1 MKINNNIPALRT
13 LNAMTKANNSASTV
27 MERLS
32 SGLRINSSGDDAAG
46 MAISQKMNSQVKGL
60 QQANRNVMDGISMIQ
75 TGEGACNEVHSMLQR
90 IRELTLQAANGTYSE
105 LDKQTIANEVN
116 SLLEEVGDIQKRTEF
131 NKKSLLNGSQD
142 KITLQVGANENQCL
156 SIGGDGMSLSNVL
169 VNISGITSDKLPSE
183 KEYETVDA
191 TGKVTTKYEINK
203 ENASG
208 EFEDITTVT
217 DTSVTPTKVT
227 TTTVN
232 KNLGEI
238 HYKEVEEPVGTT
250 ILETKTTYDVANEK
264 WVKEYIVNASG
275 DPAVGTK
282 EDEDIDGL
290 PSAPVIQKLGP
301 NAGLTNNIIVVDGK
315 EIDPSKL
322 PITIPEGSIV
332 SIKLDPGC
340 TLKLQAE
347 EDGTPRSVTLEKG
360 EKLVYK
366 AGKGSMTI
374 TPDGIIMEKNEKG
387 KQDAVM
393 LIPGTNEGSKYNE
406 SLILFAN
413 QKESDATI
421 VRLDAA
427 IEATSKIRST
437 LGAYQNRLEHTV
449 SNLSISEENMTA
461 ALSRIQDADMAQEM
475 TEYTKYNIISQ
486 AGISMLAQA
495 NQRPQQI
502 LSLLQQ

>member
-32 SGLRINSSGDDAAG
+32 SGLRINSAGDDAAG
-46 MAISQKMNSQVKGL
+46 MAISEKMNSQVKGL

-75 TGEGACNEVHSMLQR
+75 TAEGACNEIHAMLQR
-90 IRELTLQAANGTYSE
+90 IRELTLQAANGIYSE
-105 LDKQTIANEVN
+105 TDKQTITNEVN
-116 SLLEEVGDIQKRTEF
+116 SLLEEIGDVQKKTEF
-131 NKKSLLNGSQD
+131 NKKTVLNGSQD

-169 VNISGITSDKLPSE
+169 VNISGITSDKLPTESE
-183 KEYETVDA
+183 YQTVDA
-191 TGKVTTKYEINK
+191 TGKITTKYEINK
-203 ENASG
+203 ENAGG

-217 DTSVTPTKVT
+217 DTSGGSTTIT

-232 KNLGEI
+232 RTLGTI
-238 HYKEVEEPVGTT
+238 DYKVEQPAGTVT
-250 ILETKTTYDVANEK
+250 LQTETTYDATNDK

-275 DPAVGTK
+275 NPAVGTI
-282 EDEDIDGL
+282 EDANIDGL
-290 PSAPVIQKLGP
+290 PTAPVIQKLGP
-301 NAGLTNNIIVVDGK
+301 HAGLTNNDIVVDGK
-315 EIDPSKL
+315 LIDPSKL
-322 PITIPEGSIV
+322 PLTIEEGSIV

-340 TLKLQAE
+340 TLRLQAE

-366 AGKGSMTI
+366 AGKGAMTI
-374 TPDGIIMEKNEKG
+374 TSDGIIMEKNKDG

-393 LIPGTNEGSKYNE
+393 LIPSTNEGSKYNE
-406 SLILFAN
+406 SHLLFAN

-427 IEATSKIRST
+427 IEATSKIRSM

-449 SNLSISEENMTA
+449 SNLSVSEENMTA

-502 LSLLQQ
+502 LALLQQ